1 MENNQATVPHHFV
14 ETMLTMAAEQG
25 CDTNKLLR
33 NIGINPVDIAAK
45 KPVSILRYGELY
57 HHIIELIQDEWFG
70 LLNGSPVP
78 KGTIRQLLYLIVH
91 CKTLA
96 QALTR
101 SSEFFEICRGFK
113 VKQQFSIEG
122 DYATIKVARL
132 DCVQPQA
139 FDALIADTDSATIKA
154 TLSAWHGFN
163 SWLIGQYVPL
173 TDIYYSFS
181 DDSQPA
187 KKLSGKPGYHYGH

>member
-78 KGTIRQLLYLIVH
+78 KGTIRQLLYLTVH

-113 VKQQFSIEG
+113 TKQQFSIEG
-122 DYATIKVARL
+122 DYAIIKVARL